1 MTENKLATQM
11 DSSAIEKVLIGGDLS
26 NLTPTERMQYY
37 KQVCESIGLNP
48 LTKPFDYI
56 LLKSKE
62 GPKLTLYAKKDCTDQ
77 LRNIKG
83 VSIDDVDIQEKEKFF
98 LVKVKGHD
106 KTNRTDVEIG
116 VVNKADMFGDLAN
129 VQMKAVTK
137 AKRRLTL
144 SLCGLGWLD
153 ETEVE
158 TIPDAKPVTVTETG
172 EIIEVKPVPAPT
184 AERPYSPDALKERL
198 KIMSD
203 SLTGKCTDG
212 QRQAVLINLKTMTG
226 GEPQYHEVLRWLTGY
241 EHINEVPDNLTL
253 ALHKWIHPTKQPD
266 GTFLPDEHSIQEAI
280 DVYDFA
286 VVKDEQVSRD
296 PQAEKEK
303 HYGDLSDDR
312 PE

>member
-1 MTENKLATQM
+1 
-11 DSSAIEKVLIGGDLS
+11 
-26 NLTPTERMQYY
+26 
-37 KQVCESIGLNP
+37 
-48 LTKPFDYI
+48 
-56 LLKSKE
+56 
-62 GPKLTLYAKKDCTDQ
+62 
-77 LRNIKG
+77 
-83 VSIDDVDIQEKEKFF
+83 
-98 LVKVKGHD
+98 
-106 KTNRTDVEIG
+106 
-116 VVNKADMFGDLAN
+116 
-129 VQMKAVTK
+129 
-137 AKRRLTL
+137 LTL